1 MCLCAPTVKGTRAWF
16 LNWGLSERDY
26 DQHLF
31 EVRALDAKSYSNI
44 SGIIVYQKEDGVTPT
59 VSTEAMIIIA
69 LIVEGA
75 IAFLYARFRRM
86 SSE

>member
-26 DQHLF
+26 DQHLI